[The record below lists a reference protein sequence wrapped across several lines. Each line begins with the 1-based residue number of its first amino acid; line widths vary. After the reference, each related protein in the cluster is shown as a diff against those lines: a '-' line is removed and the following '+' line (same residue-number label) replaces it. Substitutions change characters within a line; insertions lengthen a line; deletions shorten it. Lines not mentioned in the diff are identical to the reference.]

1 MMAQRD
7 LESVAQQLWEL
18 DTKIVE
24 VAQTAGVLIRR
35 GATIGRVEDEIAFMN
50 ALLRR
55 RGTVLNEYRSA
66 GGTLKDPY
74 KLMERAADS
83 DG

>member
-24 VAQTAGVLIRR
+24 VAQTAGELMQR
-35 GATIGRVEDEIAFMN
+35 GATMGRVEDEIAFLS

-55 RGTVLNEYRSA
+55 RGTVLSEYRRA

-74 KLMERAADS
+74 KLTERA
-83 DG
+83 GG